1 MTIAQR
7 NNVTI
12 AGNPSGPTMLLA
24 HGFGCEQSMW
34 RLLTPAFAET
44 HQLVLFDHVGC
55 GASDLGAYNRNRYA
69 TLDGYATDV
78 LEICGELD
86 LRDVIF
92 VGHSVSATIGL
103 LAAIREPGRFSR
115 LVLVSPSPSFLDDGD
130 YRGGF
135 SRADILGLLEL
146 LDANHLGWSK
156 QMAPVIM
163 GHPERPE
170 LAAEL
175 EESFCRTD
183 PTIARHFARVTFLSD
198 HRADLPRVTTRAQIL
213 QVEKDA
219 LASQLVG
226 EYMHQQLAGSTLSVI
241 PTTGHC
247 PHLSAPR
254 ETASAMRSFLETA

>member
-1 MTIAQR
+1 MSIVRR

-12 AGNPSGPTMLLA
+12 SGAPSGPPMLLA

-34 RLLTPAFAET
+34 RLLTPAFAES
-44 HQLVLFDHVGC
+44 HKLVLFDHVGC
-55 GASDLGAYNRNRYA
+55 GASDLTAYNRNRYGV
-69 TLDGYATDV
+69 LDGYATDV

-103 LAAIREPGRFSR
+103 LAAIREPERFSR
-115 LVLVSPSPSFLDDGD
+115 LVLVSPSPSFLDEDD

-135 SRADILGLLEL
+135 SRADIYGLLEM

-156 QMAPVIM
+156 AMAPVIM

-170 LAAEL
+170 LADEL
-175 EESFCRTD
+175 EQSFCRTD
-183 PTIARHFARVTFLSD
+183 PDIARHFARVTFLSN
-198 HRADLPRVTTRAQIL
+198 HRADLPRVRVRSQIL
-213 QVEKDA
+213 QVEKDT
-219 LASQLVG
+219 LAPLSVG
-226 EYMHQQLAGSTLSVI
+226 EYMHRQLAGSTLSVI

-254 ETASAMRSFLETA
+254 ETAAAIRAFLGMA

>member
-1 MTIAQR
+1 MTIARR

-12 AGNPSGPTMLLA
+12 SGAPSGPTMLFA

-34 RLLTPAFAET
+34 RLLAPAFAET

-78 LEICGELD
+78 LEICDELD

-103 LAAIREPGRFSR
+103 LAAIREPERFSR
-115 LVLVSPSPSFLDDGD
+115 LVLVSPSPSFLDEGD

-163 GHPERPE
+163 DHPDRPE
-170 LAAEL
+170 LSAEL

-198 HRADLPRVTTRAQIL
+198 HRADLQRVKTRTQIL

-219 LASQLVG
+219 LASPLVG
-226 EYMHQQLAGSTLSVI
+226 EYMHRQLTGSTLSVI
-241 PTTGHC
+241 ATTGHC

-254 ETASAMRSFLETA
+254 ETAAAMRGFLETA